1 MNPFVPD
8 QLPLS
13 TIDWAR
19 HVSKISQANRA
30 LARYDDLLQGIPEP
44 NVLLSPLTTH
54 EAVLSSKIE
63 GTRATLGEVLKYD
76 ACESVA
82 EESKKQDIYEIVNY
96 RKALLC
102 AEKSL
107 SERKFSIAFLK
118 EIHALL
124 LDSVRGQTKTPGQIR
139 TTQNWIG
146 APGSTIEEASFV
158 PPDPIYIQDY
168 LENWENFYN
177 SEQADPLVQ
186 LAILHAQFEIIHP
199 FNDGNGRL
207 GRILIPLF
215 LYSVNVLSS
224 PMFYLSEFLDIHR
237 EVYIEKLRNIGM
249 SSDSWDDWI
258 EFFLT
263 AIIEQSCANSNKVK
277 KIMNLYSDLKDKI
290 FDIIRSKYSIIIL
303 DKIFS
308 TPIFNTNTIVNS
320 TSKLSR
326 PIINDIL
333 KKLSSS
339 NIIKLLKKGRGP
351 IPDQY
356 IFPELIN
363 ICKGRSVF

>member
-1 MNPFVPD
+1 
-8 QLPLS
+8 
-13 TIDWAR
+13 
-19 HVSKISQANRA
+19 
-30 LARYDDLLQGIPEP
+30 
-44 NVLLSPLTTH
+44 
-54 EAVLSSKIE
+54 
-63 GTRATLGEVLKYD
+63 
-76 ACESVA
+76 
-82 EESKKQDIYEIVNY
+82 
-96 RKALLC
+96 
-102 AEKSL
+102 
-107 SERKFSIAFLK
+107 
-118 EIHALL
+118 
-124 LDSVRGQTKTPGQIR
+124 
-139 TTQNWIG
+139 
-146 APGSTIEEASFV
+146 
-158 PPDPIYIQDY
+158 
-168 LENWENFYN
+168 
-177 SEQADPLVQ
+177 
-186 LAILHAQFEIIHP
+186 
-199 FNDGNGRL
+199 
-207 GRILIPLF
+207 
-215 LYSVNVLSS
+215 
-224 PMFYLSEFLDIHR
+224 
-237 EVYIEKLRNIGM
+237 M